1 MSNKQA
7 RRAAKAPAA
16 TGPAPSLSINPTYSY
31 GRRLRA
37 GTGMLIGGGAVA
49 AFGALLPWFDA
60 ADGTTTAGVE
70 TAAGVGTLLLGVIA
84 AAIGV
89 FILFRPDRPGAREAA
104 WGALVAVLGIGVLG
118 VVAALTTGHAAG
130 VTTASGL
137 LISIAGGIVATMG
150 CRGLLAHR

>member
-16 TGPAPSLSINPTYSY
+16 TKSAPSLAISPTYSF

-60 ADGTTTAGVE
+60 ANGTTTAGVE
-70 TAAGVGTLLLGVIA
+70 SAAGVGTLLLGVIA

-89 FILFRPDRPGAREAA
+89 FILFRPDRPGARAAA

-118 VVAALTTGHAAG
+118 VVAALTTGRAEG
-130 VTTASGL
+130 VTTAAGL

-150 CRGLLAHR
+150 CRGLLARR